1 MPGNDRGHLFHHSQ
15 GALVTTSLRL
25 TEDGSGR
32 ARSSASSA
40 RSARSVSSARDD
52 QQARRARDIVRLL
65 NRHGELRGVHAMA
78 DFIDDAVR
86 WTA

>member
-1 MPGNDRGHLFHHSQ
+1 M
-15 GALVTTSLRL
+15 TTSLRL

-32 ARSSASSA
+32 TRSTGGSTGSTGSSG
-40 RSARSVSSARDD
+40 SARDD
-52 QQARRARDIVRLL
+52 QEARRARDIVRLL